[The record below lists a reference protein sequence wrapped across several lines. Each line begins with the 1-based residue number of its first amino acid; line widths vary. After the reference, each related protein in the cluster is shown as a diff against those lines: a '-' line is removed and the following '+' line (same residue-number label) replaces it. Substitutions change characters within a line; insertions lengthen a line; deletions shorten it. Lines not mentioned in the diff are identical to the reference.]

1 MLPGLLLCMSVVL
14 GCLLAGK
21 ILLHYFQ
28 LESYQFPGYFR
39 TLRRNW
45 TKALLP
51 GACMSALLTIL
62 FLLGFLISS
71 TEPVGGGLG
80 TGDIAVLIGIFLL
93 LIAGGWLLGRKL
105 SEKNAKKKFVLTP
118 RVKRLYA
125 VSFIVMT
132 LILYGITRLI
142 NTLID
147 ISDYFLILFFLFPLF
162 LPLWIALCGLL
173 AWPIEKGISEM
184 YFRDAQRILRERKDL
199 IKIGITGS
207 WGKTSVKFIL
217 GTILEEKYHTLV
229 TPASFNTPMGVTK
242 VIRSK
247 LEPGHRVFVAEMGA
261 RHVGDI
267 KEMCRLV
274 HPQIGL
280 LTSVGPQHLDT
291 FKTVERVAK
300 TKYELID
307 ALPADGEA
315 FFADDGDICRSLYEK
330 TTVRKHL
337 TGLDP
342 EKDELWAEDIRYSPE
357 GSTFLLCRGDEKTE
371 CTTQLLGELNIR
383 NILLCAAAALSLGMS
398 MKQIARGISK
408 IRPVEHRLQLI
419 RHTGGLN
426 VIDDAFNSNIRGA
439 KQAFQVLKQ
448 FPQKRVIVTP
458 GMVELGEQEA
468 EMNREF
474 GAAMADCCDTAIL
487 VGKKRSEAIAAG
499 LKDKGFPQESILVAA
514 SLDEAANMMK
524 EITGAGD
531 TVLFENDLPDNYSAD
546 EKADRRHLRQQ
557 KLRTRSRH
565 HQRRTADASCRQG
578 KI

>member
-1 MLPGLLLCMSVVL
+1 MLPGILLCMSVVA

-39 TLRRNW
+39 TLRRNL

-51 GACMSALLTIL
+51 GFCMALLLTAV
-62 FLLGFLISS
+62 FLLSFLFSS
-71 TEPVGGGLG
+71 GTDAGKGLG
-80 TGDIAVLIGIFLL
+80 QDNFLLTAAMMIL
-93 LIAGGWLLGRKL
+93 LIAGGFLLGRVL
-105 SEKNAKKKFVLTP
+105 SEKKAKKAFVLTP

-125 VSFIVMT
+125 VSFVVMT
-132 LILYGITRLI
+132 VLLYLVARLVNRLI
-142 NTLID
+142 GY
-147 ISDYFLILFFLFPLF
+147 SDVWVILFFLFPVF
-162 LPLWIALCGLL
+162 LPLWVALCGLL
-173 AWPIEKGISEM
+173 AWPIEKGISEL

-199 IKIGITGS
+199 IRIGITGS

-242 VIRSK
+242 VIRSR

-307 ALPADGEA
+307 ALPEDGEA
-315 FFADDGDICRSLYEK
+315 FFADDGDLCRSLYEK
-330 TTVRKHL
+330 TRIRKHL

-342 EKDELWAEDIRYSPE
+342 EKDEIYAEDIRYSPE
-357 GSTFLLCRGDEKTE
+357 GSTFLLCFGGEKTE
-371 CTTQLLGELNIR
+371 CTTRLLGELNIR
-383 NILLCAAAALSLGMS
+383 NILLCASVALSLGLN
-398 MKQIARGISK
+398 MKQIARGIAK
-408 IRPVEHRLQLI
+408 IRPVEHRLQLV
-419 RHTGGLN
+419 RHPGGLN

-448 FPQKRVIVTP
+448 FPQKRIVVTP
-458 GMVELGEQEA
+458 GMVELGGQEA
-468 EMNREF
+468 EMNRAF
-474 GAAMADCCDTAIL
+474 GAAMADCSDLAVLI
-487 VGKKRSEAIAAG
+487 GKKRSEAISAG
-499 LKDKGFPQESILVAA
+499 LKENGFPEEKIRVVG
-514 SLDEAANMMK
+514 SLDEATLLIRESAG
-524 EITGAGD
+524 EGD
-531 TVLFENDLPDNYSAD
+531 TVLFENDLPDNYTEA
-546 EKADRRHLRQQ
+546 
-557 KLRTRSRH
+557 
-565 HQRRTADASCRQG
+565 
-578 KI
+578 

>member
-1 MLPGLLLCMSVVL
+1 MLTGLLLCMSVVI

-51 GACMSALLTIL
+51 GACMCALLTIL
-62 FLLGFLISS
+62 FMLSFLLSS
-71 TEPVGGGLG
+71 PEPIGGGLG
-80 TGDIAVLIGIFLL
+80 AGDIAILIGIILL

-125 VSFIVMT
+125 VFFIVMT

-173 AWPIEKGISEM
+173 AWPIEKAISEM

-247 LEPGHRVFVAEMGA
+247 LEPGHRVFVSEMGA

-307 ALPADGEA
+307 ALPEDGEA

-342 EKDELWAEDIRYSPE
+342 EKDELWAEEIRYSPE

-383 NILLCAAAALSLGMS
+383 NILLCASTGLSLGLS
-398 MKQIARGISK
+398 MKQIARGIAK

-419 RHTGGLN
+419 RHPGGLN

-448 FPQKRVIVTP
+448 FPKKRVIVTP

-468 EMNREF
+468 EMNRAF
-474 GAAMADCCDTAIL
+474 GTAMADCCDTAIL

-499 LKDKGFPQESILVAA
+499 LKENGFPEESILVAA
-514 SLDEAANMMK
+514 SLEEAASMMR

-531 TVLFENDLPDNYSAD
+531 TVLFENDLPDNYS
-546 EKADRRHLRQQ
+546 E
-557 KLRTRSRH
+557 T
-565 HQRRTADASCRQG
+565 
-578 KI
+578 

>member
-1 MLPGLLLCMSVVL
+1 MLTGLLLCMSVVI

-51 GACMSALLTIL
+51 GACMCALLTIL
-62 FLLGFLISS
+62 FLLSFLLSS
-71 TEPVGGGLG
+71 PEPIGGGLG
-80 TGDIAVLIGIFLL
+80 AGDIAILIGIILL

-125 VSFIVMT
+125 VFFIVMT

-173 AWPIEKGISEM
+173 AWPIEKAISEM

-229 TPASFNTPMGVTK
+229 TAASFNTPMGVTK

-247 LEPGHRVFVAEMGA
+247 LEPGHRVFVSEMGA

-307 ALPADGEA
+307 ALPEDGEA

-342 EKDELWAEDIRYSPE
+342 EKDELWAEEIRYSPE

-383 NILLCAAAALSLGMS
+383 NILLCASTGLSLGLS
-398 MKQIARGISK
+398 MKQIARGIAK

-419 RHTGGLN
+419 RHPGGLN

-448 FPQKRVIVTP
+448 FPKKRVIVTP

-468 EMNREF
+468 EMNRAF
-474 GAAMADCCDTAIL
+474 GTAMADCCDTAIL

-499 LKDKGFPQESILVAA
+499 LKENGFPEESILVAA
-514 SLDEAANMMK
+514 SLEEAASMMR

-531 TVLFENDLPDNYSAD
+531 TVLFENDLPDNYS
-546 EKADRRHLRQQ
+546 E
-557 KLRTRSRH
+557 T
-565 HQRRTADASCRQG
+565 
-578 KI
+578 